1 MRGVRR
7 MWRLD
12 GGAIQINDLSL
23 FSDTFGYQGERRQL
37 VVSCYLI
44 EHTNGMLLWD
54 AGLPR
59 HLLGVALTDAPKSA
73 RLERTLVEQLREIG
87 IEANAIDRVAVSH
100 YHMDHL
106 GQVGDFAQ
114 ATLMMGRLDYLAL
127 RDEATIPDTDPEL
140 IRPWLH
146 GHRPVDLVSGDR
158 DVYGDGTVRMLA
170 MPGHTPGH
178 YVLLVRLAGAGDV
191 LLSGDT
197 AVFAQQL
204 ADRAIAPANS
214 DRAQSLAS
222 MSRLLEVSRQL
233 NATLI
238 VQHDAD
244 DVGKLP
250 RFPLAASW
258 RTGGVQC

>member
-12 GGAIQINDLSL
+12 GGTIQVNDLSL
-23 FSDTFGYQGERRQL
+23 FSDTFAYQGARRRL

-44 EHTNGMLLWD
+44 EHADGMLLWD
-54 AGLPR
+54 AGLPGS
-59 HLLGVALTDAPKSA
+59 LLGAALAVAPKSA
-73 RLERTLVEQLREIG
+73 RLERTLVDQLREIG
-87 IEANAIDRVAVSH
+87 IDAGAVDRVAVSH
-100 YHMDHL
+100 YHTDHM
-106 GQVGDFAQ
+106 GQVADFTQ
-114 ATLMMGRLDYLAL
+114 ATLMIGRLDYLAL
-127 RDEATIPDTDPEL
+127 RDETGVADTNPEL
-140 IRPWLH
+140 IRPWLT
-146 GHRPVDLVSGDR
+146 GLRQVDLVSGDC
-158 DVYGDGTVRMLA
+158 DVFGDGAVRMLA

-178 YVLLVRLAGAGDV
+178 YALLVDLPSTGRV

-204 ADRAIAPANS
+204 ADRAVPPTNS

-222 MSRLLEVSRQL
+222 MARLLEISRQL
-233 NATLI
+233 NAMVI

-250 RFPLAASW
+250 DFPLAAA
-258 RTGGVQC
+258 